1 MTVCCLPTS
10 SVFSQWHVLVF
21 FYRSG
26 SPMFS
31 HISVFS
37 VVQVEKILLTFVQ
50 VNFLNSLRFA
60 VCFLQDCPVFSPIN
74 IFSGEIFQTFQ
85 CLSCVFQYRLAK
97 FPQRAKLASSLV
109 GSLLPAKRSPN
120 YTVKFPSAC
129 PVFSST
135 DWQNSHNWLLSKLAG
150 KVLPA
155 KRSPNRPTCSHAH

>member
-1 MTVCCLPTS
+1 MTFFTFLRFLLETLKLSSACLVSKQFQNNSYLGQASSELTVCCLPTS

-109 GSLLPAKRSPN
+109 GRLLPAKRSPN
-120 YTVKFPSAC
+120 TNQC
-129 PVFSST
+129 
-135 DWQNSHNWLLSKLAG
+135 
-150 KVLPA
+150 VLQW
-155 KRSPNRPTCSHAH
+155 K